1 MGGSVAPRFASETPD
16 RPLCTAEVDA
26 AEVDAA
32 EVDPPWIG
40 LAVVTGVIANR
51 DLLHLH

>member
-1 MGGSVAPRFASETPD
+1 MTTPSTYTTNRD
-16 RPLCTAEVDA
+16 ATLCA

-40 LAVVTGVIANR
+40 LAVVTGIVANTNR
-51 DLLHLH
+51 LNVH